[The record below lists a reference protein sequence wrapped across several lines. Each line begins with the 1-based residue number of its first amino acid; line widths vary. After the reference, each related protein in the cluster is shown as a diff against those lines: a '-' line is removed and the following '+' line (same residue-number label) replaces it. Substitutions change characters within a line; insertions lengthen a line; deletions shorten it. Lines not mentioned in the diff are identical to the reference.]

1 MVTGTASR
9 VFTREIQSERF
20 KVRDAVLDTGS
31 QQKDA
36 FTVDQ
41 VESLRRYEAT
51 AGGDKREE
59 LLEREVT
66 WLIANSAHVVVSDIV
81 PLAFVAASK
90 ADIPSVAVSNF
101 SWDFIYSEYLT
112 TAGSHFRRLVWQI
125 ADDYSYATK
134 LLRLPGYVPMP
145 AFREIIDVPLVVR
158 PVRRTREEIRA
169 DFEIPGTTKLVVFI
183 YGGQPPGADWKLEE
197 SCLPPDWVCVVCAG
211 GQQLVNGSVNE
222 PLPSRFL
229 LAPSDAYTPDLIAA
243 ADCVLGKIGY
253 GTTSECLAHATPLIF
268 LRRDH
273 FNEEPFLRKLLEV
286 HDAAVEMKRRDFL
299 SGNWAPY
306 LQRALRL
313 RPKYAG
319 PTDGAATVAEII
331 QSMATMSS
339 SQHLQRSVLLQV
351 QGKERLRDTIAWGY
365 ALGRPGDSVDVP
377 EWYARGGLPTDDPT
391 GGSKSLQQSQKHSV
405 LTPQPDGTVTL
416 NLAGFNV
423 LQGPELLESEFPDT
437 LRFVS
442 VLDELAK
449 AQHEVTSFASHE
461 LRAASGLFD
470 WTREL
475 MVTRAPGRLDVMGG
489 IADYSGSTVLQMPL
503 AESAHVAIQLQS
515 PDSQRLWQHQAARG
529 GARVPALRVVSMNA
543 DATNRGHAFDVDLT
557 ELASQKFCTTSEGGG
572 EYEIISYQA
581 AKTFFKKDPALSW
594 AAYVVGALV
603 VLMHE
608 KGLVC
613 HNGIAMLV
621 SSDVPEGKGVSSS
634 AAVEV
639 ASMQALAVA
648 HDIHLDGRELALLC
662 QKVENFIVGAPCG
675 VMDQMASALGE
686 ADWLMAL
693 CCQPAEVERPV
704 HIPQHVRFWGID
716 SGIRHSVGG
725 SDYGA
730 VRTGAFMGLK
740 ILSMN
745 ASTSSDGSMS
755 KQQAIGK
762 LRSGFNYGVCDL
774 VSHFLRT

>member
-1 MVTGTASR
+1 
-9 VFTREIQSERF
+9 
-20 KVRDAVLDTGS
+20 
-31 QQKDA
+31 
-36 FTVDQ
+36 
-41 VESLRRYEAT
+41 
-51 AGGDKREE
+51 
-59 LLEREVT
+59 
-66 WLIANSAHVVVSDIV
+66 
-81 PLAFVAASK
+81 
-90 ADIPSVAVSNF
+90 
-101 SWDFIYSEYLT
+101 
-112 TAGSHFRRLVWQI
+112 
-125 ADDYSYATK
+125 
-134 LLRLPGYVPMP
+134 
-145 AFREIIDVPLVVR
+145 
-158 PVRRTREEIRA
+158 
-169 DFEIPGTTKLVVFI
+169 
-183 YGGQPPGADWKLEE
+183 
-197 SCLPPDWVCVVCAG
+197 
-211 GQQLVNGSVNE
+211 
-222 PLPSRFL
+222 
-229 LAPSDAYTPDLIAA
+229 
-243 ADCVLGKIGY
+243 
-253 GTTSECLAHATPLIF
+253 
-268 LRRDH
+268 
-273 FNEEPFLRKLLEV
+273 
-286 HDAAVEMKRRDFL
+286 
-299 SGNWAPY
+299 
-306 LQRALRL
+306 
-313 RPKYAG
+313 
-319 PTDGAATVAEII
+319 
-331 QSMATMSS
+331 
-339 SQHLQRSVLLQV
+339 
-351 QGKERLRDTIAWGY
+351 
-365 ALGRPGDSVDVP
+365 
-377 EWYARGGLPTDDPT
+377 
-391 GGSKSLQQSQKHSV
+391 
-405 LTPQPDGTVTL
+405 
-416 NLAGFNV
+416 LAGFDV
-423 LQGPELLESEFPDT
+423 VQGPELLESEFPDT

-461 LRAASGLFD
+461 LRAAAGLFD
-470 WTREL
+470 WTKHL

-529 GARVPALRVVSMNA
+529 GGGVPALRVVSMNA

-557 ELASQKFCTTSEGGG
+557 ELASQKFCTSSEGG
-572 EYEIISYQA
+572 ERWIISYEA
-581 AKTFFKKDPALSW
+581 AKAFFKKDPALSW

-634 AAVEV
+634 AAIEV
-639 ASMQALAVA
+639 ASMQARAAA

-740 ILSMN
+740 ILTMN
-745 ASTSSDGSMS
+745 ALPSNIVS

-762 LRSGFNYGVCDL
+762 LPIWLLF
-774 VSHFLRT
+774 